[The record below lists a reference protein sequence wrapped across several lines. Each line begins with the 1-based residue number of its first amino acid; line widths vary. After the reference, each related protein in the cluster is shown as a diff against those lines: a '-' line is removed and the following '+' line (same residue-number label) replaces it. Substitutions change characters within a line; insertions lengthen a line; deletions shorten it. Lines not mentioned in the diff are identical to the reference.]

1 MHTSPVPSQR
11 SLRVTPILLGL
22 LFFCSIPADA
32 QRELGELRVE
42 VQDQQGAPVA
52 AVLELLSDAN
62 EVQRSFSADSDG
74 HATAQ
79 DLPFGLYRL
88 TTSHAGFA
96 PNVQTV
102 EVRTEVPSLIK
113 VTLGLASV
121 ETQVQVSSSET
132 LVDPNRTSTVAAI
145 GSQMIQE
152 ELPSQPGRGLLDLVD
167 SLPGWLFEANG
178 VLHPRESEYQVQFV
192 VDGLPL
198 TENRSPAFAAPFEA
212 EESDLVQVRTAG
224 YPAEYGRKLGGVV
237 EITTPKNAPRGLH
250 GQFVAGGGSFAS
262 ADGDIALTYSRGR
275 NYASANAGGFQTDRY
290 LDPPVLGNYTNSGSS
305 GTLSASYA
313 RELSDRSRIRVTL
326 THDVA
331 DFLVPNELLQQLAA
345 QRQSRQNLE
354 TSGSIY
360 YQRTVGT
367 DLLLDTQGSI
377 RDAGALLS
385 SNPFSTP
392 IVAAQHRGF
401 REGYVRSDLAGH
413 HARNDWKFGADAL
426 WSPVHEA
433 LQYTI
438 TEPAQF
444 DPDLQPVF
452 SFADRRWDREQSAFA
467 QDQIRLGSWNISAG
481 LRFDHYSF
489 VVNESA
495 WSPRLAVSYFLPSL
509 NILVHAAY
517 DRVFQTPAVENLL
530 LASSPQLESISAE
543 VLRLPVKPSSGNFY
557 EVGITEGF
565 ASKVRLD
572 FNLYRRDFRDF
583 ADDDLLLNT
592 GVSFPIAFATARVEG
607 EEVRVEVPKWGRF
620 SGFASYTNQIG
631 IGQGPITGGLFL
643 GDEAASAL
651 TDVSRFPISQDQRNT
666 FSGRLRFQAV
676 PRLWFALGL
685 EYGSG
690 LPVDLGNGPV
700 DIGFLLSQYGAA
712 VLDRVNVAVGRVRPS
727 FSLDSG
733 AGVDLYRRD
742 LRTLSL
748 LVQTANLTDRVN
760 VINFASLFSG
770 TAIGPPRSVSVRL
783 RAMF

>member
-1 MHTSPVPSQR
+1 MSSQH
-11 SLRVTPILLGL
+11 SLRVVPIVLGL
-22 LFFCSIPADA
+22 LFFCSIRADA
-32 QRELGELRVE
+32 QRELGELRIE
-42 VQDQQGAPVA
+42 VQDQQGAPVP
-52 AVLELLSDAN
+52 AVLELLSEAN
-62 EVQRSFSADSDG
+62 EIQRSFSADSDG
-74 HATAQ
+74 HATLQ

-88 TTSHAGFA
+88 TTTHAGLT

-102 EVRTEVPSLIK
+102 EVGSEVPL
-113 VTLGLASV
+113 VVRVALGLASV
-121 ETQVQVSSSET
+121 ETQVQVTAGET
-132 LVDPNRTSTVAAI
+132 LVDPNRTSTLAAI

-152 ELPSQPGRGLLDLVD
+152 EVPSQPGRGLLDLVD

-224 YPAEYGRKLGGVV
+224 YPSEYGRKLGGVV
-237 EITTPKNAPRGLH
+237 EITTPKNKPRGLH

-262 ADGDIALTYSRGR
+262 TDGDIDLAYSSGR
-275 NYASANAGGFQTDRY
+275 NYASANVGGFQTDRY

-305 GTLSASYA
+305 AALSASYA
-313 RELSDRSRIRVTL
+313 REFSDRSRIRVTL
-326 THDVA
+326 AHDVA
-331 DFLVPNELLQQLAA
+331 DFLVPNELLQQFAA
-345 QRQSRQNLE
+345 QRQSRQNQE
-354 TSGSIY
+354 SSGAIY

-367 DLLLDTQGSI
+367 DLLLDAQGSV
-377 RDAGALLS
+377 RDTSVLLS
-385 SNPFSTP
+385 SNQFSTP
-392 IVAAQHRGF
+392 IIAAQQRGF

-413 HARNDWKFGADAL
+413 HGRNDWKFGADAL

-438 TEPAQF
+438 TDPTQF
-444 DPDLQPVF
+444 EVGVQPVF
-452 SFADRRWDREQSAFA
+452 SFADRRWDREQSVFA
-467 QDQIRLGSWNISAG
+467 QDQIRLGSWNISVG

-495 WSPRLAVSYFLPSL
+495 WSPRLAASYFFSSL
-509 NILVHAAY
+509 NLLVHAAY

-530 LASSPQLESISAE
+530 LANSLQLESISPE
-543 VLRLPVKPSSGNFY
+543 VLRLPVRPSLGNFY
-557 EVGITEGF
+557 EVGITKGF
-565 ASKVRLD
+565 AGKLRLD

-592 GVSFPIAFATARVEG
+592 GVSFPIAFASARVEG
-607 EEVRVEVPKWGRF
+607 EEMRVEVPKWGRF

-643 GDEAASAL
+643 GDAAASAL
-651 TDVSRFPISQDQRNT
+651 TDVSRIPISQDQRNT

-676 PRLWFALGL
+676 PRLWFALAV

-690 LPVDLGNGPV
+690 LPVDLGNGLV
-700 DIGFLLSQYGAA
+700 DVGFLRSQYGAA
-712 VLDRVNVAVGRVRPS
+712 VVDRVNFATGRVRPS
-727 FSLDSG
+727 FSLDAG

-742 LRTLSL
+742 LRTLTL

-760 VINFASLFSG
+760 LINFASLFSG
-770 TAIGPPRSVSVRL
+770 TAIGPPRSVSARF
-783 RAMF
+783 RATF

>member
-1 MHTSPVPSQR
+1 M
-11 SLRVTPILLGL
+11 
-22 LFFCSIPADA
+22 
-32 QRELGELRVE
+32 
-42 VQDQQGAPVA
+42 QDQQGAPVA

-102 EVRTEVPSLIK
+102 EVRSEVPSLVK

-145 GSQMIQE
+145 GSQMIRE

-262 ADGDIALTYSRGR
+262 ADGDIDLTYSRGR

-305 GTLSASYA
+305 GTLSASYG

-345 QRQSRQNLE
+345 QRQSRQNQE

-367 DLLLDTQGSI
+367 GLLLDAQGSI
-377 RDAGALLS
+377 RDTSALLS

-392 IVAAQHRGF
+392 IIAAQQRGF
-401 REGYVRSDLAGH
+401 REVYVRSDLAGH

-444 DPDLQPVF
+444 DPDVQPVF
-452 SFADRRWDREQSAFA
+452 SFADRRWDREQSVFA

-495 WSPRLAVSYFLPSL
+495 WSPRLAVSYFLSSL

-557 EVGITEGF
+557 EVGITKGF
-565 ASKVRLD
+565 AAKVRLD

-607 EEVRVEVPKWGRF
+607 EEVHVEVPKWGRF

-676 PRLWFALGL
+676 PRLWFALGA

-712 VLDRVNVAVGRVRPS
+712 VLDRVNFAVGRVRPS
-727 FSLDSG
+727 FSLDAG